1 MSLSPQLNKFVRLI
15 DQSLYEGRYL
25 ISKCEG
31 RGGRGAGKA
40 RGWKC
45 IDAGR
50 MRGQKEREG
59 LRAAEKK
66 ERD

>member
-1 MSLSPQLNKFVRLI
+1 M
-15 DQSLYEGRYL
+15 

-31 RGGRGAGKA
+31 GGRESEGGGGAGKA
-40 RGWKC
+40 RGCKC

-59 LRAAEKK
+59 LRAGEKK